1 MGLELRIPRLLGR
14 GWCLGLLRV
23 DGDLENN
30 FKKDN
35 EQNDLD
41 DVGYFK

>member
-1 MGLELRIPRLLGR
+1 MVTSG
-14 GWCLGLLRV
+14 

-35 EQNDLD
+35 EQNNLV

>member
-1 MGLELRIPRLLGR
+1 
-14 GWCLGLLRV
+14 V

-30 FKKDN
+30 FNKDN